1 MRKTNK
7 ILVSAAV
14 CGILSVTLGTG
25 VSAEYLPSFV
35 TTTTTA
41 TATEDITDEIT
52 DTDIPADSIIDIV
65 EETTISTEVISE
77 TTIPVTDL
85 FTGDEISSGA
95 LTEKTDTD
103 DISDIVDED
112 EIAVPAGNGILLED
126 VSGSEINRQFITVQ
140 SKGGNTFYI
149 VIDKDMKGNENV
161 YFMNLVDE
169 YDLLAFSEDF
179 PEGAPVKKTSNDKKT
194 DTADTGKDTDDTE
207 SESTE
212 KPEDTAKPE
221 AGGNN
226 TIILLVGGALLIG
239 GGAFYYFKI
248 YKGGKAKAPK
258 KVVPDDDEED
268 ETEFDD
274 PNDAVRQETN
284 DSDE

>member
-1 MRKTNK
+1 MTRTGSDGATRN
-7 ILVSAAV
+7 ISPLFAFLSSISTVSLN
-14 CGILSVTLGTG
+14 C
-25 VSAEYLPSFV
+25 SF
-35 TTTTTA
+35 
-41 TATEDITDEIT
+41 EIT

-77 TTIPVTDL
+77 TTIPVSEL
-85 FTGDEISSGA
+85 VTGDESSSGA
-95 LTEKTDTD
+95 LTEETDID
-103 DISDIVDED
+103 DISDIIEDD

-179 PEGAPVKKTSNDKKT
+179 PEGAPVKKTSTDKKT
-194 DTADTGKDTDDTE
+194 DSADTGEDTDDTD
-207 SESTE
+207 SENSE
-212 KPEDTAKPE
+212 KPEDTVKTE
-221 AGGNN
+221 NGGSN
-226 TIILLVGGALLIG
+226 TIILVAGAALLIG

-248 YKGGKAKAPK
+248 YKGGKATKMRLSSFSCKNNLYEGCTP
-258 KVVPDDDEED
+258 
-268 ETEFDD
+268 
-274 PNDAVRQETN
+274 
-284 DSDE
+284 